1 MAQALE
7 FSRRDDWIMVR
18 RRGDE
23 WHRRGRTAHASATS
37 CASPRRYARR
47 AKLLPGPTVWPP
59 SNTLI

>member
-23 WHRRGRTAHASATS
+23 WHRRGRRLAQ
-37 CASPRRYARR
+37 ASPRRYAPR